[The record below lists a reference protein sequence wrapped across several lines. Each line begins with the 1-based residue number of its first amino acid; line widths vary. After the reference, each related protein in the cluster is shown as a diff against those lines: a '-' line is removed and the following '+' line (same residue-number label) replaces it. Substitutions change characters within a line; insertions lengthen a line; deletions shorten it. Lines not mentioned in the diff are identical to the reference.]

1 MADTSLS
8 PVPLPIAPRPRNAGA
23 RNAGARASLREDQQL
38 LQVSLTADTL
48 RRYPGEPLRLFARV
62 EALAELQAGL
72 SLRITTPPGLRVD
85 EWRAPDALAIP
96 GPTVETFG
104 DSSCPG
110 QILTWKIEPSA
121 VPESPPASDGQRPA
135 PARFDFE
142 IVGAV
147 EQDVA
152 RVALQMPG
160 GNLQGANGA
169 APPAFMLDCLAEAQ
183 ARFDGAW
190 VTRSQTLSIQVSPR
204 AGYLRHLPGIYEAD
218 ELVSRLLMLFE
229 SFWGPIEQQI
239 TNIHYYLDPRMTPA
253 ALLPWLASWADWV
266 MDERWPEARQRQLAQ
281 ALVSLYRRRGTP
293 RGLREMLALYTGLD
307 PDGDAIEIVEHRAN
321 NFVLGPTACL
331 GPGVALGTRNVPHTF
346 SVRLRLP
353 RLQSHG
359 SPAEAEREEAR
370 RRQTIEDIIE
380 MEKPAHTR
388 CALQIVL
395 EDEA

>member
-1 MADTSLS
+1 MADIPLS
-8 PVPLPIAPRPRNAGA
+8 PVPLPIAPRPPS
-23 RNAGARASLREDQQL
+23 AGARASLRED
-38 LQVSLTADTL
+38 LQPLRVSLTADAL

-85 EWRAPDALAIP
+85 EWRALDALAAPAPI
-96 GPTVETFG
+96 VETFG
-104 DSSCPG
+104 DAICPG
-110 QILTWKIEPSA
+110 QILIWEIEPSA
-121 VPESPPASDGQRPA
+121 HLQPRPAGDGQRPA

-152 RVALQMPG
+152 RVALHMPG
-160 GNLQGANGA
+160 GNMAGANGA
-169 APPAFMLDCLAEAQ
+169 APPAFMLDCLVEAQ
-183 ARFDGAW
+183 AQFGGAW
-190 VTRSQTLSIQVSPR
+190 VTRSQALSIQVSPR

-281 ALVSLYRRRGTP
+281 ALVSLYRRRGTK

-359 SPAEAEREEAR
+359 APAEAEREEAR